1 MYTADLGHNK
11 AQYNLAL
18 MYKDGEGVEKDYNKT
33 FEFSKRSAEG
43 KYYRGVLQLGIC
55 YYEGIGTSVNKQ
67 KGYELIQEA
76 KILEKRRTK

>member
-1 MYTADLGHNK
+1 MSVYIIVYVIANYPIGLLDLLESADLGHNK

-43 KYYRGVLQLGIC
+43 KYYRGVFNTIRNLL
-55 YYEGIGTSVNKQ
+55 
-67 KGYELIQEA
+67 L
-76 KILEKRRTK
+76 